1 LSDPNNELLDN
12 SGATEAAQ
20 EEEEF
25 SEDQDQEEFS
35 EDEPYTNSEEEIVE
49 DSKQKQQHQQFQE
62 QPGEQLSRQQKRN
75 AERQQSKPLPRPNNN
90 NNSKDRRNRLP
101 QESPVDSNI
110 ERYSEVENPSSQLLD
125 PGVEPSRAQQLF
137 AAGEL
142 QGIGRKA
149 LIRAA
154 SRMQAY
160 RTAFIEWQAQ
170 RDDYI
175 IFQNVGTD
183 SKTGK
188 DQWEPVTYRLHF
200 LTMGQEERMRDMTA
214 TLSDLQRAQ
223 QNNDTSVSAV
233 NTKIRKVQKAIL
245 RFKLRTYFR
254 MYISDKDPEDGTI
267 DPDDE
272 LQRAS
277 SVDVRDMIDS
287 AEWAFQ
293 WVPKSRRI
301 KPSELSGSKAE
312 SEYGMIQ

>member
-1 LSDPNNELLDN
+1 MSDPNNELFQDN
-12 SGATEAAQ
+12 AAEGAAQ
-20 EEEEF
+20 EEEVA
-25 SEDQDQEEFS
+25 EDQEQEEFA
-35 EDEPYTNSEEEIVE
+35 EDESYTNSEEEIVE
-49 DSKQKQQHQQFQE
+49 EKKQPKFQDE
-62 QPGEQLSRQQKRN
+62 PGERLPRSQKRM
-75 AERQQSKPLPRPNNN
+75 AEREQGKPLPKSNNN
-90 NNSKDRRNRLP
+90 NDRRNRLP

-110 ERYSEVENPSSQLLD
+110 ERYSEVDNPSPQLLS
-125 PGVEPSRAQQLF
+125 PGEEPSRAEQLF

-142 QGIGRKA
+142 QGIGRKQ

-170 RDDYI
+170 RDDYK
-175 IFQNVGTD
+175 IFQNVGND
-183 SKTGK
+183 PKTGK

-200 LTMGQEERMRDMTA
+200 MTMGQEERLRDMNA
-214 TLSDLQRAQ
+214 TLADLQRAQ

-277 SVDVRDMIDS
+277 SVDVRDMIES
-287 AEWAFQ
+287 AEWAFT

-312 SEYGMIQ
+312 IGGMIQ